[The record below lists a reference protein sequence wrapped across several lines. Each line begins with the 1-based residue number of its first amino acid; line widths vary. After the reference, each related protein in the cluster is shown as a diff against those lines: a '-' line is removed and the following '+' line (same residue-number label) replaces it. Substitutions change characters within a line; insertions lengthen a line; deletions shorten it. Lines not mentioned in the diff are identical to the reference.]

1 MKHQKLMA
9 RMARWHI
16 WLAWLAGVPV
26 LMWTV
31 TGLIMTIRPIEEVRG
46 DHLRHEA
53 KPAPL
58 PSEYSGRNADDSEAV
73 TEMRAFMQ
81 RGKPVMLLTT
91 VDGATKRVD
100 LASGQ
105 VLAPITAIEAAEI
118 TRQELREQQ
127 AIKAVH
133 FFPADNPP
141 SDFRRPQA
149 VWQVGLE
156 DGTHIYVD
164 QQSGEIAAV
173 RTPFWRA
180 FDFAWGLHI
189 MDLQTREDTHHPI
202 LILFASLA
210 ATLCLI
216 GAILMFRKR
225 KGFVRKPRLKSS
237 GSAQQTDP

>member
-1 MKHQKLMA
+1 MTKPQHLMA

-16 WLAWLAGVPV
+16 WLAWFAGVPV

-46 DHLRHEA
+46 DHLRRETS
-53 KPAPL
+53 PAPL
-58 PSEYSGRNADDSEAV
+58 PSEFSGRNDGGPNAI

-91 VDGATKRVD
+91 VGGVTQRVD
-100 LASGQ
+100 LTSGQ
-105 VLAPITAIEAAEI
+105 KLPPISASEAAAI
-118 TRQELREQQ
+118 ARNELREQQ
-127 AIKAVH
+127 AVTSVR
-133 FFPADNPP
+133 FYPADRPA
-141 SDFRRPQA
+141 SDFRREQSA
-149 VWQVGLE
+149 WQVRLE

-164 QQSGEIAAV
+164 NHSGEIAAV

-189 MDLQTREDTHHPI
+189 MDMQTREDTHHPT
-202 LILFASLA
+202 LIIFAGLA

-225 KGFVRKPRLKSS
+225 RRFIRKPRRTKL
-237 GSAQQTDP
+237 GEVQ